1 MSNNE
6 TFVFDK
12 FMKDLDNKRSYQYL
26 PIIEELGLDEVRMK
40 RLRAQRERELWQN
53 RIQWRR

>member
-1 MSNNE
+1 MNE
-6 TFVFDK
+6 ENFVFDK
-12 FMKDLDNKRSYQYL
+12 FMKDLDNKRSYKYL
-26 PIIEELGLDEVRMK
+26 PQIEEIGLDEVRMK